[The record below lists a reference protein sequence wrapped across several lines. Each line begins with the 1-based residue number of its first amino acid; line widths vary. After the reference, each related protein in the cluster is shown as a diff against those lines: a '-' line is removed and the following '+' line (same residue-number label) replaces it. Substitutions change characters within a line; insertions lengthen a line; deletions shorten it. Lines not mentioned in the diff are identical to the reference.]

1 MQESNE
7 MMIYFDLFLAITS
20 SGIVY
25 SVAGSCQYC
34 FCKLIPPC
42 WRLVPNFT
50 TSSNQKSVFPYIP
63 VWLNLCPTSRP
74 TSIPRHWRC
83 RREHRCQSPSPLL
96 RAFSSSPF
104 GKISAYGSTVQ
115 SKRLLCGSVLP
126 GHNKSSRPQFS
137 KNTATLRHLTAKIL
151 IYTACFLEFHGHHS
165 TNFPWFLFCF
175 NGTWASKFNGVKR

>member
-1 MQESNE
+1 MKLAIFNVSLLFLWLCLNCRNTLITKIIMQESNE

-104 GKISAYGSTVQ
+104 AKISAYGSTVQ
-115 SKRLLCGSVLP
+115 SKRLLCGY
-126 GHNKSSRPQFS
+126 G
-137 KNTATLRHLTAKIL
+137 
-151 IYTACFLEFHGHHS
+151 IYPCNVCRFES
-165 TNFPWFLFCF
+165 Y
-175 NGTWASKFNGVKR
+175 